1 MRVGNSTRAGFKRSE
16 GAGRSG
22 SGLITRMRQH
32 LQANNQVILFLIV
45 GVLRLRYCATTA
57 AGLPNATLR
66 SLLHAASGATA
77 FALSPLDSQRPV
89 PRQCPS
95 CGSTHLVPWGW
106 APNSLNRRLRR
117 CSLMCHFSYR
127 PRYHQ
132 PQRGAGTATGEVHR
146 GGARILIG
154 TQMLAKGPTFRM

>member
-1 MRVGNSTRAGFKRSE
+1 MRSGNSTRAGFKRSE
-16 GAGRSG
+16 GAGGAG
-22 SGLITRMRQH
+22 SALITRMRQH
-32 LQANNQVILFLIV
+32 LQADNQVILFLTAV
-45 GVLRLRYCATTA
+45 ALRLPCCATTA
-57 AGLPNATLR
+57 AGLPKSTLR

-77 FALSPLDSQRPV
+77 FALSHCDSQRPV

-95 CGSTHLVPWGW
+95 CGSTHLYPWGW

-117 CSLMCHFSYR
+117 CSLVAHFSYR

-132 PQRGAGTATGEVHR
+132 PQRSAGTTMAEVHR

-154 TQMLAKGPTFRM
+154 TQMLAKVTTFRM

>member
-1 MRVGNSTRAGFKRSE
+1 MRARNSTCAGFKRSE

-22 SGLITRMRQH
+22 SGVITRMRQH
-32 LQANNQVILFLIV
+32 LQADNQVILFLNAV
-45 GVLRLRYCATTA
+45 ALRLPCCATTA
-57 AGLPNATLR
+57 AGLPNVQLR

-77 FALSPLDSQRPV
+77 FALSPLYSQRPV

-106 APNSLNRRLRR
+106 APNSLNRRSRR
-117 CSLMCHFSYR
+117 CSPACPFSYR

-132 PQRGAGTATGEVHR
+132 PQRGVGTATGEVHR

-154 TQMLAKGPTFRM
+154 TQMLAKGHTFRT